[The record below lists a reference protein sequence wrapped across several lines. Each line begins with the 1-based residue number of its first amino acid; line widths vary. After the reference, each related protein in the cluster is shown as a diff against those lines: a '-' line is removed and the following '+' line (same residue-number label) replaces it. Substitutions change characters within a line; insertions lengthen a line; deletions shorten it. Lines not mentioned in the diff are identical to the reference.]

1 MSRLETKELLNVI
14 VKTVKAWGIQYQLVG
29 GDLNEAC
36 ADLIYIYIYI
46 YIYINFDQL
55 GIK

>member
-46 YIYINFDQL
+46 KTLIS
-55 GIK
+55 